1 MAGAERVAFITG
13 ASRGIGRAI
22 AEALAGEVRAIG
34 AVAREAPRL
43 EQTCAALRAAGV
55 EVLALPCDV
64 ADAVAVQAAV
74 NQIIDAYGRLDILVN
89 NAGATQDSLIARM
102 RPEQWQ
108 RILEVNLTGAFNGIR
123 AVTRQMM
130 KQRGGCIVNLTSVV
144 GVSGNPGQA
153 NYVAAKAGII
163 GLTKAA
169 ALELAP
175 RNIRVNAVAPGYIQT
190 DMTANLD
197 AATREALLAR
207 IPLGCLGE
215 PADVAAC
222 VKFLIS
228 EAARYITGQVLHVNG
243 GMLMP

>member
-1 MAGAERVAFITG
+1 MTRSERVAFITG

-34 AVAREAPRL
+34 AVAREAQRL
-43 EQTCAALRAAGV
+43 EETCAALRTAGV

-74 NQIIDAYGRLDILVN
+74 NQIIAAYGRLDILVN
-89 NAGATQDSLIARM
+89 NAGTTQDTLIARM

-108 RILEVNLTGAFNGIR
+108 RVLEVNLGGAFNGIR

-144 GVSGNPGQA
+144 GLSGNPGQA

-197 AATREALLAR
+197 AATRQALLAR

-228 EAARYITGQVLHVNG
+228 DAARYITGQVLHVNG